1 MKQQA
6 IDILDEMI
14 GKRERADRKQWT
26 AGFLIKNTALI
37 VLNEAKSRIQAL
49 WDGWKVPTIT
59 IPEWTVLLG
68 KDEYEAL
75 KEKAWRY
82 DDLSNS

>member
-14 GKRERADRKQWT
+14 HWIELLKVENIT
-26 AGFLIKNTALI
+26 AKAIMEIKKDALQLARCNI
-37 VLNEAKSRIQAL
+37 MAL

>member
-1 MKQQA
+1 MCKCSE
-6 IDILDEMI
+6 ILDEMI
-14 GKRERADRKQWT
+14 KTLDTIYCDSSEGWEVRWLYDAMKWI
-26 AGFLIKNTALI
+26 LW
-37 VLNEAKSRIQAL
+37 EAKSRIQAL
-49 WDGWKVPTIT
+49 QSGVQTIT

-68 KDEYEAL
+68 KDEYESL